1 MLHKVFSILESI
13 AFKKARTID
22 AISKE
27 TGISRSTVHRL
38 LQALRNEEI
47 VNHSGKNG
55 YFLTPRLL
63 SIGMSGMAERDVLDI
78 AIPVMRQLSETTR
91 ETISLNVL
99 SGYERV
105 CVYRI
110 EGNYPITRNIPIGST
125 GPLFKG
131 SAGKV
136 VASGLNPT
144 ERERVLARYAAAG
157 EIAESDIPKLLEDA
171 EKAKK
176 EGYALSVGERVKGSA
191 SIAVPISDLMGKV
204 VASLSLSSL
213 ENRFTVKN
221 QKKYIDLLT
230 EAARQIQQSLGIVE
244 Q

>member
-13 AFKKARTID
+13 AFKKVHTID

-27 TGISRSTVHRL
+27 TGVSRSTVHRL
-38 LQALRNEEI
+38 LQTLRREEI
-47 VNHSGKNG
+47 VSHTGKNG

-78 AIPVMRQLSETTR
+78 AIPVMRQLSEATR

-131 SAGKV
+131 AAGKV
-136 VASGLNPT
+136 VASGLNPA
-144 ERERVLARYAAAG
+144 EQKNVLAKYIAAG
-157 EIAESDIPKLLEDA
+157 EIAESDIPKLIEDI
-171 EKAKK
+171 ETTKNQ
-176 EGYALSVGERVKGSA
+176 GYALSVGERLKGSA
-191 SIAVPISDLMGKV
+191 SIAVPIRDLMGKT

-213 ENRFTVKN
+213 ESRFTDEN
-221 QKKYIDLLT
+221 QKNYIELLT
-230 EAARQIQQSLGIVE
+230 EAARQIQQSFCLL
-244 Q
+244 